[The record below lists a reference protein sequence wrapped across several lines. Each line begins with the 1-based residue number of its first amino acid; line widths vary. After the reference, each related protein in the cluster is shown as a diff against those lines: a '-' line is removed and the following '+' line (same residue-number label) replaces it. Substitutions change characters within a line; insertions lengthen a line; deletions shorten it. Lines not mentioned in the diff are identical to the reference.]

1 MERLKK
7 LRKERH
13 ISQQEVAHCL
23 GITVS
28 AYGNY
33 ELGQR
38 NPSYEILCKMADYF
52 NVTVDYLLG
61 HDNSPTSKI
70 QIPDEYK
77 DLPIAFYEGAK
88 GLTQEDI
95 DAVIKFMEF
104 LKIQNKSK

>member
-61 HDNSPTSKI
+61 HTNERNSAFHITY
-70 QIPDEYK
+70 EYEKLPITFYETLK
-77 DLPIAFYEGAK
+77 DLS
-88 GLTQEDI
+88 QEDI

-104 LKIQNKSK
+104 LKAQNKSK